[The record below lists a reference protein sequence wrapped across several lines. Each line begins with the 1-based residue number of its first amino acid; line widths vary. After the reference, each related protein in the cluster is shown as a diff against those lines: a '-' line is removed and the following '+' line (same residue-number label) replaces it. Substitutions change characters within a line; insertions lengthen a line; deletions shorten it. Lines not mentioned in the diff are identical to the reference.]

1 MNNIQE
7 FNSKID
13 QAVWAILDA
22 KIIAYQNGIPW
33 NMELI
38 LNEVT
43 TRVHD
48 LQNEAARLLR
58 ENKL

>member
-1 MNNIQE
+1 MNNFQE